1 MRIES
6 LDLNTLRNAVAT
18 CALGVAFFAVVPA
31 ALADGPA
38 VGDVSTVEEIVVITE
53 DDAGEAVETTIWLV
67 MVDGNAYIRTSRRS
81 GWGANVTRN
90 PAITVRVE
98 GTDFPVAV
106 TFVEDAPERDRVTA
120 RFREKYGF
128 QDAMIG
134 IVRGSNPPI
143 MRLDTRSRVAS

>member
-1 MRIES
+1 MRIEP
-6 LDLNTLRNAVAT
+6 LDLHTLRNAVAT
-18 CALGVAFFAVVPA
+18 CAFGFASLAVVPA
-31 ALADGPA
+31 ALADAP
-38 VGDVSTVEEIVVITE
+38 VIEELNTVEEIVVITE

-67 MVDGNAYIRTSRRS
+67 MVDGNAYIRTSGRS
-81 GWGANVTRN
+81 GWGANVKRN

-98 GTDFPVAV
+98 TTDFPVRV
-106 TFVEDAPERDRVTA
+106 TFVEDASERDRVTA

-143 MRLDTRSRVAS
+143 MRLDTRPRVAS